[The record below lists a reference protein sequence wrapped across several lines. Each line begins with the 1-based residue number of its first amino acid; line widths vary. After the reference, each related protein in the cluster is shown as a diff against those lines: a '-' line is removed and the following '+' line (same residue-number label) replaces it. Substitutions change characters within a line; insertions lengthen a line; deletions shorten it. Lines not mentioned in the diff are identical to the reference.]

1 MPFGRKIEVKKSK
14 YEIDMCNGS
23 IMDKLISFSLPLM
36 LSGILQLMFNAVDI
50 IVVGRFSGSEA
61 LAAVGSTTALISMFT
76 NLFIGVSLGTSV
88 LTARFYA
95 AGRDQE
101 VSETVHTSI
110 MLALLSGILM
120 VFVGLFFSR
129 GALELMDTPDDV
141 IDLSTLY
148 MKIYFVGMPFF
159 MLYNYGAAVLRA
171 VGDTKRP
178 LFYLVTAGIINVC
191 FNLFFVIVCHLGVA
205 GVGLATVI
213 AEYIS
218 AALIIRCLMR
228 SQGCC
233 HLDLHQL
240 GIVKGKLR
248 QIMQIG
254 LPAGMQGVVFS
265 LSNVLIQS
273 SINSFGSTAM
283 AGNTASMNIE
293 NFIYISM
300 NTFQQTA
307 MSFTSQNYGAGEEKR
322 IHKVLFI
329 CQGLVISVGL
339 IFGVGAWLAGD
350 TLLSIY
356 SSDPNVIQFG
366 KDRMA
371 VICTAYFL
379 CGIMDTMVGALRG
392 VGYSLMPMIV
402 SLIGACGLRIVWIFT
417 AFQIHRSLWML
428 YISYP
433 ITWII
438 TGGVHILCYILV
450 RRKQLQTV
458 KNL

>member
-1 MPFGRKIEVKKSK
+1 
-14 YEIDMCNGS
+14 
-23 IMDKLISFSLPLM
+23 
-36 LSGILQLMFNAVDI
+36 
-50 IVVGRFSGSEA
+50 
-61 LAAVGSTTALISMFT
+61 
-76 NLFIGVSLGTSV
+76 
-88 LTARFYA
+88 
-95 AGRDQE
+95 
-101 VSETVHTSI
+101 
-110 MLALLSGILM
+110 
-120 VFVGLFFSR
+120 
-129 GALELMDTPDDV
+129 
-141 IDLSTLY
+141 
-148 MKIYFVGMPFF
+148 
-159 MLYNYGAAVLRA
+159 
-171 VGDTKRP
+171 
-178 LFYLVTAGIINVC
+178 
-191 FNLFFVIVCHLGVA
+191 
-205 GVGLATVI
+205 
-213 AEYIS
+213 
-218 AALIIRCLMR
+218 
-228 SQGCC
+228 
-233 HLDLHQL
+233 
-240 GIVKGKLR
+240 
-248 QIMQIG
+248 
-254 LPAGMQGVVFS
+254 
-265 LSNVLIQS
+265 
-273 SINSFGSTAM
+273 
-283 AGNTASMNIE
+283 
-293 NFIYISM
+293 
-300 NTFQQTA
+300 

>member
-1 MPFGRKIEVKKSK
+1 MKEKQAGR
-14 YEIDMCNGS
+14 YEMDMCSGP
-23 IMDKLISFSLPLM
+23 ILRKMLAFAVPLVC
-36 LSGILQLMFNAVDI
+36 SSVLQLLFNAADI
-50 IVVGRFSGSEA
+50 VVVGRFAGDHS
-61 LAAVGSTTALISMFT
+61 LAAVGSNTSMINLLT
-76 NLFIGVSLGTSV
+76 NLFIGLSIGANV
-88 LTARFYA
+88 LTGICYGAKREK
-95 AGRDQE
+95 DL
-101 VSETVHTSI
+101 SETVHTS
-110 MLALLSGILM
+110 MLLSIFSGIFLAIGGFLCAHQILVWM
-120 VFVGLFFSR
+120 QAPPEVL
-129 GALELMDTPDDV
+129 
-141 IDLSTLY
+141 DLATLY
-148 MKIYFVGMPFF
+148 LKIYFLAMPATL
-159 MLYNYGAAVLRA
+159 LYNFGSSILRA

-458 KNL
+458 KNR

>member
-1 MPFGRKIEVKKSK
+1 M
-14 YEIDMCNGS
+14 
-23 IMDKLISFSLPLM
+23 
-36 LSGILQLMFNAVDI
+36 
-50 IVVGRFSGSEA
+50 
-61 LAAVGSTTALISMFT
+61 
-76 NLFIGVSLGTSV
+76 
-88 LTARFYA
+88 
-95 AGRDQE
+95 
-101 VSETVHTSI
+101 
-110 MLALLSGILM
+110 
-120 VFVGLFFSR
+120 
-129 GALELMDTPDDV
+129 
-141 IDLSTLY
+141 
-148 MKIYFVGMPFF
+148 
-159 MLYNYGAAVLRA
+159 
-171 VGDTKRP
+171 
-178 LFYLVTAGIINVC
+178 TAGVINVC

-218 AALIIRCLMR
+218 AVLIIRCLMR

-240 GIVKGKLR
+240 GIVKNKLR

-366 KDRMA
+366 KDRMS

-458 KNL
+458 KNR

>member
-1 MPFGRKIEVKKSK
+1 MSQS
-14 YEIDMCNGS
+14 YEIDMCHGPLFGKIIRFS
-23 IMDKLISFSLPLM
+23 IPLM
-36 LSGILQLMFNAVDI
+36 LSGILQLLFNAADI
-50 IVVGRFSGSEA
+50 IVVGRFVGSTA
-61 LAAVGSTTALISMFT
+61 LAAVGSTSSLINLLI
-76 NLFIGVSLGTSV
+76 NLFIGFSV
-88 LTARFYA
+88 GANVLVARFHG
-95 AGRDQE
+95 AGRDDE
-101 VSETVHTSI
+101 VNETVHTAITLSMI
-110 MLALLSGILM
+110 SGIFLLIFGVTVTRTLLIWM
-120 VFVGLFFSR
+120 GS
-129 GALELMDTPDDV
+129 PDDV
-141 IDLSTLY
+141 LDQSSLY
-148 MKIYFVGMPFF
+148 LKIYFLAMPATL
-159 MLYNYGAAVLRA
+159 LYNFGSSILRA

-178 LFYLVTAGIINVC
+178 LFYL
-191 FNLFFVIVCHLGVA
+191 
-205 GVGLATVI
+205 
-213 AEYIS
+213 
-218 AALIIRCLMR
+218 LIIRCLMR

-300 NTFQQTA
+300 NTFQKTA

-458 KNL
+458 KNR